1 LLLPTILIIDHD
13 IDTLEQTQPLLEAEG
28 YEVLT
33 TVTGQAGILVAQLRR
48 PGLILVEVDLPD
60 VDGYEVCRALRSDPA
75 TATAAILIHSA
86 RSDVADKVAGFKAGA
101 NDYIVKP
108 AVPAEL
114 VARIRAAMRTEEQT
128 LAPVVTLWGTKGGVG
143 TTTVATNLAV
153 ALQSKTGKRVTLVD
167 ASILGGTL
175 EVLLNLAPRHTMA
188 DLLPRLDDLDSELL
202 SSVLAQHSSGVRVL
216 LSPPWSLNG
225 DSVQPTQLERIL
237 AWLQQASDYV
247 IIDTSPSLDAGT
259 LRVLQLSHQIIA
271 VLTPEMT
278 SLRNSKLFLSM
289 VRNWAQQPEDM
300 ALVLN
305 RYPVKGGIKLKD
317 IEAALQKKVDVQIPN
332 DEPLVTY
339 SINRGIPLVVS
350 HGRSAVAKGFQ
361 QLAETVVHKTEQ
373 KQFGSILSAVLRR
386 SS

>member
-1 LLLPTILIIDHD
+1 MPTILIIDHD

-48 PGLILVEVDLPD
+48 PGLILVEIDLPD
-60 VDGYEVCRALRSDPA
+60 VGGYDVCRALRSDPA
-75 TATAAILIHSA
+75 TANAAIMIHSS
-86 RSDVADKVAGFKAGA
+86 RSEVTDKVAGFKAGA
-101 NDYIVKP
+101 SDYIVKP

-114 VARIRAAMRTEEQT
+114 VARVRAALRTEEQA
-128 LAPVVTLWGTKGGVG
+128 LAPLVTLWGTKGGVG
-143 TTTVATNLAV
+143 TTTLATNLAV

-167 ASILGGTL
+167 ASVLGGTL
-175 EVLLNLAPRHTMA
+175 EVLLNLAPRHTIA

-202 SSVLAQHSSGVRVL
+202 SSVLAQHSSGIRVL
-216 LSPPWSLNG
+216 LSRPWSVNG

-237 AWLQQASDYV
+237 AWLQQANDYV
-247 IIDTSPSLDAGT
+247 ILDTSPSLDENT
-259 LRVLQLSHQIIA
+259 LRVLQLSHQVIT

-278 SLRNSKLFLSM
+278 SLRNTQLFLNM
-289 VRNWAQQPEDM
+289 VRNWAQQPQDL
-300 ALVLN
+300 ALVVN
-305 RYPVKGGIKLKD
+305 RYPVKGGLKLKD

-350 HGRSAVAKGFQ
+350 HGRCAVAKGFR
-361 QLAETVVHKTEQ
+361 QLAEIVIDKTEQ
-373 KQFGSILSAVLRR
+373 KQSTSVLSTVLRR
-386 SS
+386 RS